1 MTPEEI
7 QHKSDN
13 FRDMALAVFQK
24 KAHNKYNK
32 GQQEHKDFLPDR
44 ELGILLDM
52 LEEEIVDMVFYMSA
66 IRVSLAKRHRHVGLE
81 DVKTPE

>member
-13 FRDMALAVFQK
+13 FRNMALAVFQK
-24 KAHNKYNK
+24 KAFKKYNK
-32 GQQEHKDFLPDR
+32 GQHEHKDFLPDR

-66 IRVSLAKRHRHVGLE
+66 IRVSLAKRHRHVGPE
-81 DVKTPE
+81 DVKTSE